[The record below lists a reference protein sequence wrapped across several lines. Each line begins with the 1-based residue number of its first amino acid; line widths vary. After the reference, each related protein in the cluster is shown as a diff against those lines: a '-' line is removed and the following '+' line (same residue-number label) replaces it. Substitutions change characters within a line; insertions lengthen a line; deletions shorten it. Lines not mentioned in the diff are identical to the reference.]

1 MFDLSYLFCLVY
13 AWLNQFA
20 ARLEKFVRFRVWCL
34 LLREVGL
41 DFIGSCRMSS
51 QDEDRR
57 SLDKD
62 PETHD
67 DVST

>member
-1 MFDLSYLFCLVY
+1 MFDLSYLFSLVY
-13 AWLNQFA
+13 AWLNQVP
-20 ARLEKFVRFRVWCL
+20 ARLEKFIRFR
-34 LLREVGL
+34 LLRLLWGKL

-57 SLDKD
+57 SLGEGSES
-62 PETHD
+62 PD